1 MARQLPKFDSM
12 KAFYPTNP
20 DPEWI
25 KREIG
30 GDVNQPHYKNTC
42 IIRVSRALN
51 YAGDPIPRDTTAFRT
66 KQGADGKWY
75 GLRVSEFRKYMERT
89 YGKPMISAHRAK
101 NSLISSEQFKG
112 YRGILCLSVDGWSDA
127 TGHVTLWNIDQMLYG
142 HADYFA
148 RAYDGVLWVADDPSI
163 KWSVAPI

>member
-1 MARQLPKFDSM
+1 M
-12 KAFYPTNP
+12 
-20 DPEWI
+20 
-25 KREIG
+25 
-30 GDVNQPHYKNTC
+30 
-42 IIRVSRALN
+42 N
-51 YAGDPIPRDTTAFRT
+51 YAGDPIPRDSIAFRT

-89 YGKPMISAHRAK
+89 YGKPTISAQRAK
-101 NSLISSEQFKG
+101 NSPISSTQFNG

-127 TGHVTLWNIDQMLYG
+127 TGHITLWNIDQMLYG